1 MQTITVNMQDL
12 WTGKTV
18 TREIDISVIYVNGA
32 ECWEVA
38 QSQEKREEL
47 INEWI
52 KDRANDQHETELEL
66 IDFTIQ

>member
-1 MQTITVNMQDL
+1 MNVITVNMQDL
-12 WTGKTV
+12 WTGKPV

-38 QSQEKREEL
+38 KSQEKREQL

-52 KDRANDQHETELEL
+52 KDRANAQHETELEL
-66 IDFTIQ
+66 ISFEIN